1 MRGSRSSGCAAI
13 GVRWFRRADVS
24 LLLLVG
30 VFGAAGPVLSAPK
43 SSDDPASTRYVGAEV
58 CQGCHEDPYQSFT
71 LFAQKRM
78 FERDEVAERRCEG
91 CHGAG
96 AEHVDGGGDPAR
108 IRSFAGASP
117 HAIQE
122 ACTRGHEAKLSDG
135 HAKVGL
141 TCLTCHCAHHYRRAE
156 TILVMPLDQLCRNGH
171 HSCCWRRPR
180 PSLAACRFSPPE
192 PRQERTEI
200 APRV

>member
-13 GVRWFRRADVS
+13 GVRWFRRADV
-24 LLLLVG
+24 LLLRLVG
-30 VFGAAGPVLSAPK
+30 VFGTAGPVLSVQK
-43 SSDDPASTRYVGAEV
+43 SPDDTASTRYVGAEV
-58 CQGCHEDPYQSFT
+58 CQGCHEDQYRSFT
-71 LFAQKRM
+71 LSAHKPTFG
-78 FERDEVAERRCEG
+78 RDKVAERGCEG

-122 ACTRGHEAKLSDG
+122 ACTRCHEAKLSDA

-141 TCLTCHCAHHYRRAE
+141 TCLTCHSAHHYRRVE
-156 TILVMPLDQLCRNGH
+156 SILAMPLDQLCRNCH
-171 HSCCWRRPR
+171 H
-180 PSLAACRFSPPE
+180 
-192 PRQERTEI
+192 
-200 APRV
+200 